1 MFYIKIEN
9 GTPVNNALL
18 ESNLRSLF
26 PGKGL
31 SDPIVPA
38 EVKDLGYEPFIHSE
52 QPSLERYEK
61 AVNPTPV
68 LRGDGIWIQQ
78 WKVEEMTDEEKKQA
92 DDAQALRIRMG
103 RNELLKHC
111 DWTQLNDS
119 EVQSNNDEWLAYR
132 KALRDLPTT
141 AGFPWDVTWPADPG
155 SLLSKNLRDF
165 DGTPA

>member
-1 MFYIKIEN
+1 MFYIKIES
-9 GTPVNNALL
+9 GSPVGDAVI
-18 ESNLRSLF
+18 ESNLRALF
-26 PGKGL
+26 PSGNF
-31 SDPIVPA
+31 SNPIQPE
-38 EVKDLGYEPFIHSE
+38 EVKDLGYEPYIHSE

-78 WKVEEMTDEEKKQA
+78 WKVEAMTDEEKIEA
-92 DDAQALRIRMG
+92 TGLEALRVRVG
-103 RNELLKHC
+103 RNELLKLC

-119 EVQSNNDEWLAYR
+119 EVQSNNDEWLVYR
-132 KALRDLPTT
+132 QALRDVPTQ

-165 DGTPA
+165 NGTPS